1 MHTHPL
7 THSLTHPCTRQA
19 FEIAPDNP
27 LVIFERARVLLCL
40 GNYKAALE
48 DAERLKALAPKEPSL
63 YFLLEKIYRKV
74 WFPPPPPAFVCR
86 LRFVSKIHTH
96 TQRLST
102 HAENTRHVC
111 IVRCSL
117 PPLRCAAEAV

>member
-74 WFPPPPPAFVCR
+74 WFPPPPARIC
-86 LRFVSKIHTH
+86 VSAPFCF
-96 TQRLST
+96 QNT
-102 HAENTRHVC
+102 HAYAALEHTRRKHTPRVHC
-111 IVRCSL
+111 ALFFAAFTLCS
-117 PPLRCAAEAV
+117 